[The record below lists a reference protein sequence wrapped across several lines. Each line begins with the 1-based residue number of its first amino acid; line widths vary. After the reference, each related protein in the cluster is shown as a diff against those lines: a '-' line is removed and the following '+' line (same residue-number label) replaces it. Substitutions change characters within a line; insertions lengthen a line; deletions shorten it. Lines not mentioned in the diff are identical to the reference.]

1 MFAQRQGSLAM
12 RLLTAF
18 LLCLP
23 FALVA
28 TPAQADL
35 VAAHRFAA
43 PPGANVPSVVLQGS
57 LVWRQPDRATSAG
70 HSVRAQAFV
79 RTDQGSIPIPAALA
93 PASPAGSQVELRI
106 EGVRPAGLA
115 ALTPGALP
123 AAVQTGAARVTS
135 VKLVRAAK
143 KSPIMGNHSVTVLPL
158 YWGDSSPEPIGPT
171 LSAGFAQVS
180 KYWSSVS
187 AKRIVI
193 KGVNV
198 RPWTQIADPSGM
210 SCDDAMNAIEAT
222 TRNKLKI
229 RTTPLVHVVAYFPEL
244 KQCDFSGMAST
255 GGSDSFI
262 WLNGDASW
270 GISAHEFGHNLGLGH
285 TGSLTCTAGGATI
298 PYAMDA
304 ECKRE
309 TYDDSWDVMG
319 NSAVAAHIGPE
330 EMLRLGLITGKEMVT
345 LRSSATVTLKP
356 AASGSGLRGARLV
369 FDDRI
374 ITVEYRTPIGLDA
387 NIAAETIV
395 DDEGWEYPN
404 DTGGIGVVVRERR
417 LGEDA
422 EDEYD
427 VIDFHPETPQKSDR
441 TLQAGQSWSSP
452 NGEVGFAVLSAG
464 PTGAT
469 IRVAL
474 G

>member
-1 MFAQRQGSLAM
+1 MFLHRHRSLVVRFLA
-12 RLLTAF
+12 AF
-18 LLCLP
+18 VLCLP
-23 FALVA
+23 SALLVS
-28 TPAQADL
+28 PAQA
-35 VAAHRFAA
+35 VRAA
-43 PPGANVPSVVLQGS
+43 PPPSAASAPSVVLHGS
-57 LVWRQPDRATSAG
+57 LVWRQPDRANTTG

-93 PASPAGSQVELRI
+93 PSSPAGSQVELRI
-106 EGVRPAGLA
+106 EGVRPAGLT
-115 ALTPGALP
+115 ALTAGALP

-143 KSPIMGNHSVTVLPL
+143 KSPIMGNHTVTVLPL
-158 YWGDSSPEPIGPT
+158 YWGDSAPEPIGPT
-171 LSAGFAQVS
+171 LNAAFVQAS
-180 KYWSSVS
+180 KYWASVS
-187 AKRIVI
+187 AKRITI
-193 KGVNV
+193 KTPTV
-198 RPWTQIADPSGM
+198 RPWTRITDPSEM
-210 SCDDAMNAIEAT
+210 SCDDAMNAIEAS
-222 TRNKLKI
+222 TRRALKI

-244 KQCDFSGMAST
+244 KQCDFSGMAYT

-262 WLNGDASW
+262 WLNGDSSW
-270 GISAHEFGHNLGLGH
+270 GIAAHEFGHNLGLGH

-304 ECKRE
+304 QCKRE

-319 NSAVAAHIGPE
+319 NSTVAAHIGPE
-330 EMLRLGLITGKEMVT
+330 EMLRLGLITSKEMVT

-404 DTGGIGVVVRERR
+404 DTGGVGVVVRERR
-417 LGEDA
+417 LGDDA

-427 VIDFHPETPQKSDR
+427 VIDFHPETPEKSDR

-452 NGEVGFAVLSAG
+452 NGEVGFAVLSAS